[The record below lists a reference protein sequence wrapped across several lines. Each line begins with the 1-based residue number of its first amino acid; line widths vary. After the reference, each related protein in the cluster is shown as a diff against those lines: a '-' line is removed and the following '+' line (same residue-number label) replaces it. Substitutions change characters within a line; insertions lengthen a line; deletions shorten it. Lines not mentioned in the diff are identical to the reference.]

1 MTHIGAA
8 TLLIEIGPLRLL
20 TDPAFDPPGGRYRF
34 GFGVGSVKTAGPAIA
49 PEALGRIDAVLL
61 SHDHHGDNLDAAGR
75 ALLPRAGRVLTTP
88 SGARRLGGN
97 ALGLAPWA
105 TTEIVREGA
114 RVEIT
119 ATPARHGP
127 IGSRPIVG
135 EVVGF
140 VLRWDGQ
147 RRGPLYISGDTVFFR
162 GVEEVGRRFRPA
174 VAVLHLGGVR
184 FAITGP
190 LRYTLD
196 GADAVRAARALGAGT
211 IIPIHYEGWEHFREP
226 RAAAEHAFAA
236 AGLGGRVRWL
246 PIGQAVE
253 VEV

>member
-8 TLLIEIGPLRLL
+8 TLLIEVGPLHFL
-20 TDPAFDPPGGRYRF
+20 TDPVFDPPGGRYRF
-34 GFGVGSVKTAGPAIA
+34 GFGVGSVKTAGPALA
-49 PEALGRIDAVLL
+49 PDALGRIDAVLL
-61 SHDHHGDNLDAAGR
+61 SHDQHGDNLDAAGR
-75 ALLPRAGRVLTTP
+75 AFLPQAGRVLTTR

-97 ALGLAPWA
+97 AIGLAPW
-105 TTEIVREGA
+105 TTAAIELEGA
-114 RVEIT
+114 RVEVT

-162 GVEEVGRRFRPA
+162 GVEDVGRRFRPG

-184 FAITGP
+184 FGLTGP
-190 LRYTLD
+190 LRYTFD
-196 GADAVRAARALGAGT
+196 GADAVRAAHALGAES
-211 IIPIHYEGWEHFREP
+211 IIPIHYEGWAHFREP
-226 RAAAEHAFAA
+226 RAGAERAFAA
-236 AGLGGRVRWL
+236 AGLDRRVRWL
-246 PIGQAVE
+246 PIGEPVE
-253 VEV
+253 IEI